1 MTSFPISA
9 SLVLKGVLRPTIL
22 MSKVKLNVLF
32 YGKKHISSGIY
43 LINKQVDTVSSSG
56 CWTTL
61 NLIRVN
67 GVSQEVN

>member
-1 MTSFPISA
+1 MFCFM
-9 SLVLKGVLRPTIL
+9 V
-22 MSKVKLNVLF
+22 
-32 YGKKHISSGIY
+32 KKHISSGIY